1 MARRRKQG
9 GAEDLM
15 DAVAM
20 LPWWAGVAIAV
31 VAFMVLH
38 MASVAPKPGGMQPG
52 QVGRFAVS
60 AMLSQLAYYGQFLI
74 PPLCL
79 VAALAS
85 LLRRRKGDALVA
97 GVTQSGTA
105 QALEGMSWREFE
117 VLVGESF
124 RLRGYKVT
132 ARGGGGA
139 DGGIDLVLRKDGETY
154 LVQCKQWKAFRV
166 GVEVVRELYGAMTA
180 NGAAGGFV
188 VTSGSFTGPA
198 QALAHGRNITL
209 VDGPQLSDMLRQ
221 GRRLLDETAP
231 ATVPAGSPGDSALP
245 DFAVPHCPAC
255 QAAMVL
261 RTARKGSKA
270 GKQFWGCARFPDCAG
285 TRELRAG

>member
-1 MARRRKQG
+1 
-9 GAEDLM
+9 L
-15 DAVAM
+15 
-20 LPWWAGVAIAV
+20 
-31 VAFMVLH
+31 F
-38 MASVAPKPGGMQPG
+38 
-52 QVGRFAVS
+52 
-60 AMLSQLAYYGQFLI
+60 
-74 PPLCL
+74 
-79 VAALAS
+79 AALVS
-85 LLRRRKGDALVA
+85 FFLRRRKPGTLVA
-97 GVTQSGTA
+97 SLTQSDVA
-105 QALEGMSWREFE
+105 QTLEGMSWHEFE

-154 LVQCKQWKAFRV
+154 LVQCKQWKAFKV

-188 VTSGSFTGPA
+188 VTSGTFTEA
-198 QALAHGRNITL
+198 ANELAHGRNITL
-209 VDGPQLSDMLRQ
+209 VDGPQLFDMLRQ

-231 ATVPAGSPGDSALP
+231 ATVPAGSAGDSALP

-270 GKQFWGCARFPDCAG
+270 GKQFWGCARFPDCVG